1 MTTHE
6 LQSVFDVEVNGDEI
20 LDYSYISDEN
30 FLLLVALTSKGNIIT
45 LHRSSQQQQTCS
57 SVSLLDIFNEC
68 WDPHLITLSPDAS
81 LVILILA
88 NENIILIPIRKLMN
102 ATWGDQN
109 DAKPFE
115 FSIES
120 GVDPSHRLPTS
131 IACFNS
137 VHNSRTYI
145 VYSNS
150 KFVHIIDAEIRRF
163 ILSLSTDKPIQQLEV
178 YSAPNSLDLWLILT
192 HTTTQ
197 QSLIRIESED
207 LPLRENMA
215 HTIPSEDIIHVDDF
229 ITANNSHNTL
239 TAYSSQKR
247 TLSILSGL
255 IDRNEISSF
264 SVPYTCRQTYYA
276 PRLLVW
282 VTEEES
288 KVYASLPF
296 TEIHESSSS
305 VFNSLSQNQ
314 DLCESIKCKSKVL
327 GFVPIPR
334 ADSELDQTLMVSSDG
349 IFLLKPVVPLSTLA
363 LTQLNR
369 TKFSKAIF
377 LSICECTKKEPFTLY
392 ESIFREVVK
401 SKTANLSKMVA
412 GLIVLSVE
420 MDFDI
425 RKLSNLVNEMNQHDA
440 LIPYLSI
447 RCEREKDNL
456 SARQLL
462 FETYMHKL
470 WKLELN
476 SNKKVELEED
486 IRQFLIKYEFDHEIV
501 DVLLKHSLLSCVIVV
516 LQRLQR
522 TADSV
527 SAKVVSFLL
536 EKTKWSK
543 FKSMDLLRVVNA
555 LQWPLLENSTKKQLN
570 QLLMRYEGADSQ
582 RQLHEWAIFLQHATR
597 EYHIEPTISGSLFG
611 YTSLAVLNRIPTFSM
626 KATQWQPVGFG
637 SNCTVIIAD
646 DRKVWAFGEFKAGN
660 RPKMTNEKGIK
671 KSDSRKRLHDDSAD
685 DMLTDTLPLFNLTK
699 QPQELM
705 LPSDVNSDPLGFS
718 SVVCGTEHT
727 ILLTSSGRVFSYG
740 KNRYGQCV
748 TRLTEVCGQ
757 FARPVAIYAG
767 HYHSAILDVN
777 SDVWMF
783 GWATHGQ
790 LATKD
795 ISNAVVPTKNYVLS
809 SLNIKS
815 IALGMAHS
823 LFLSQNGV
831 VYGCGFMD
839 NGELLVD
846 PQKLS
851 VCNGRTKS
859 WRLIEIKFSEP
870 IEILACS
877 YFVGVAVSRTAIYEW
892 GTSPHALKMNAYLQK
907 RQNAKIRAEQKLLD
921 EIRTENTQLA
931 TNGITLAQQSSGS
944 PVSTNLN
951 DPLNTPMRSSMSRDH
966 FKLRR
971 ICSWDLNQQ
980 PIRNLSVGYN
990 HAAILTTAGE
1000 IYTWGRGADFQLG
1013 HGTKFDKSV
1022 PTQLIDP
1029 PGIVWS
1035 HVKCGRNATVAVSDR
1050 GFVFC
1055 FGRNDR
1061 GQLAVAANSSSPNQS
1076 SNAQKNITLKSKTT
1090 NKKLPF
1096 DLPVSACVNKPTVV
1110 AGIHCGVAQEILLQ
1124 SSLDEELCRL
1134 IDSCDQST
1142 LHEIAKQLRISPIC
1156 SPTAIRIQFM
1166 AGDLLYGADNLVA
1179 LYAAN
1184 RPQIQCEMNE
1194 LRKEQSKKKSSE
1206 PIEQNH
1212 NTMSPFSTHQSIG
1225 DDPTN
1230 GNVTP
1235 TKSINE
1241 QLNTRNHSTESP
1253 VAHVGVE
1260 EFERLLDLA
1269 WQPLSSHPSD
1279 DVRVVSALIF
1289 LLGRLPSYGRL
1300 STDERLCRLVAAH
1313 IELPQ
1318 PNSLT
1323 SSSTINRRPTNS
1335 STSNSTD
1342 LSASVDYCTS
1352 ATANRQRMS
1361 DLKTARD
1368 RAAALRRARVPGPSK
1383 LAVLRQRADQ
1393 QIERFDFFAACGHY
1407 EAKRVEGSNARK
1419 AQQHRQRR
1427 CSRCVPKIIA
1437 PLLPPKVPGVLSP
1450 R

>member
-6 LQSVFDVEVNGDEI
+6 LQSVFDVEVNGDEV

-57 SVSLLDIFNEC
+57 SVALSDICNEY
-68 WDPHLITLSPDAS
+68 WDPHLITLTPDAS

-120 GVDPSHRLPTS
+120 DVDPSHRLPTS

-150 KFVHIIDAEIRRF
+150 KFVHIIDVEIRRF
-163 ILSLSTDKPIQQLEV
+163 ILSLSTDQPIRQLEV

-192 HTTTQ
+192 HTTAQ

-215 HTIPSEDIIHVDDF
+215 HTIPSDDIIQVEDF

-239 TAYSSQKR
+239 TAYSSGKR

-255 IDRNEISSF
+255 IDRNEVSSF
-264 SVPYTCRQTYYA
+264 SIPHTCRQTYYA
-276 PRLLVW
+276 PRLLVY
-282 VTEEES
+282 VTNEDA

-296 TEIHESSSS
+296 TEIHDSSSP

-314 DLCESIKCKSKVL
+314 NLFESMECKSKVL
-327 GFVPIPR
+327 GFVPISR
-334 ADSELDQTLMVSSDG
+334 ADSELDQTLMVSSAG
-349 IFLLKPVVPLSTLA
+349 IFLLKPVVSLSSLA
-363 LTQLNR
+363 LTRLNR

-377 LSICECTKKEPFTLY
+377 LNICECTKKEPFTLY
-392 ESIFREVVK
+392 ESIFRDVVK
-401 SKTANLSKMVA
+401 SKAANLSKMVA

-420 MDFDI
+420 MDFEI
-425 RKLSNLVNEMNQHDA
+425 GKLSSLVNELNQHDA

-447 RCEREKDNL
+447 RCEREKDDS

-476 SNKKVELEED
+476 SNKKIELEQD
-486 IRQFLIKYEFDHEIV
+486 IRQFLIKYESDHEIV
-501 DVLLKHSLLSCVIVV
+501 DVLLKHSLLSCVLVV
-516 LQRLQR
+516 LQR
-522 TADSV
+522 TANSV
-527 SAKVVSFLL
+527 STKVASFLL
-536 EKTKWSK
+536 EKTKWSQ
-543 FKSMDLLRVVNA
+543 FKSVDLLRVINA
-555 LQWPLLENSTKKQLN
+555 LQWSLLENSTKKQLN
-570 QLLMRYEGADSQ
+570 QLLMRYAAVDSQ
-582 RQLHEWAIFLQHATR
+582 RQLYEWAILLQHASR
-597 EYHIEPTISGSLFG
+597 EYHSEPTIFGSLFG

-660 RPKMTNEKGIK
+660 LRPKATNENGIK
-671 KSDSRKRLHDDSAD
+671 KSDSRKRLRDDSVND
-685 DMLTDTLPLFNLTK
+685 LMIDTLPLFNLTK
-699 QPQELM
+699 QPQELA
-705 LPSDVNSDPLGFS
+705 LPSDVNCDPFGFS

-740 KNRYGQCV
+740 KNRFGQCGVGHTNPV

-767 HYHSAILDVN
+767 AYHSGILDEN
-777 SDVWMF
+777 RDVWMF
-783 GWATHGQ
+783 GWAVHGQ
-790 LATKD
+790 LATEA
-795 ISNAVVPTKNYVLS
+795 ISNVVVPTKIDVLS

-823 LFLSQNGV
+823 LFLSQHGV

-851 VCNGRTKS
+851 LCKTKS
-859 WRLIEIKFSEP
+859 WRLIEIKFPEP

-877 YFVGVAVSRTAIYEW
+877 YFIGVGVSRTAIYEW

-921 EIRTENTQLA
+921 EMRTENTQLV
-931 TNGITLAQQSSGS
+931 TNGTTVADQSSS
-944 PVSTNLN
+944 SLVSTNLN
-951 DPLNTPMRSSMSRDH
+951 DPTNTPMRSSMSRDH

-971 ICSWDLNQQ
+971 ICSWDLDQL
-980 PIRNLSVGYN
+980 PIRHLSVGYN
-990 HAAILTTAGE
+990 HAAILTTTGN
-1000 IYTWGRGADFQLG
+1000 IYTWGRGSDFQLG
-1013 HGTKFDKSV
+1013 HGTKFDKSA

-1029 PGIVWS
+1029 SGIVWS
-1035 HVKCGRNATVAVSDR
+1035 HVQCGRNATVAVNDR
-1050 GFVFC
+1050 GCVFC

-1061 GQLAVAANSSSPNQS
+1061 GQLGVPANSTSLSQLS
-1076 SNAQKNITLKSKTT
+1076 TQKNITLESKTT
-1090 NKKLPF
+1090 KKKLPF

-1110 AGIHCGVAQEILLQ
+1110 AGIHCGVNQEILLQ
-1124 SSLDEELCRL
+1124 PNLDEQLCRL

-1156 SPTAIRIQFM
+1156 SLTAIRIQFLS
-1166 AGDLLYGADNLVA
+1166 GDLLYGADNLVA

-1184 RPQIQCEMNE
+1184 RPRIQCEMSE
-1194 LRKEQSKKKSSE
+1194 LRKQSKQTSTE
-1206 PIEQNH
+1206 PVEQNH

-1230 GNVTP
+1230 GNVT
-1235 TKSINE
+1235 TTTSSLNE
-1241 QLNTRNHSTESP
+1241 QPTTRNTS

-1323 SSSTINRRPTNS
+1323 SSSTMNRRSTNS
-1335 STSNSTD
+1335 SASNSTD
-1342 LSASVDYCTS
+1342 LSTSVDYCTS

-1393 QIERFDFFAACGHY
+1393 QIERFDYFAACGHY
-1407 EAKRVEGSNARK
+1407 EVKRVEGSLSRK
-1419 AQQHRQRR
+1419 VQQYRQRR
-1427 CSRCVPKIIA
+1427 CSRCIPKIIGA
-1437 PLLPPKVPGVLSP
+1437 ILPPKVPGVLSP